1 MRLIVSREQL
11 YSLRLMLMATVVV
24 SLPTLATAEAAG
36 EVCEPGDVTP
46 SSISLAAAPSAA
58 LAGAAGE
65 INPQALQID
74 ALIHRA
80 EVDQRTGRIPRAL
93 AGLREALAQAELI
106 DDRRRIAVASGSL
119 AITLQAAGAPA
130 GARQALERSL
140 EVAQALDDPVIEA
153 TTLINW
159 GNLMAAEV
167 GPDVPL
173 ARAIEA
179 YTEAA
184 RLAAEA
190 GRPSLAAR
198 ASINAAR
205 LLARTGEMAAA
216 RDQLNDAVAELE
228 NAPDA
233 DALAF
238 ELISAGLIARD
249 LAGASGSRQDL
260 LFAHDLLS
268 RAASL
273 AQETGDARTESYA
286 LGYLGELYMSQ
297 GRDEEAL
304 RLSRRALFLAQSEQA
319 REALYRWQWQVGR
332 LLARNDEREA
342 AIQAYEGAVETLQ
355 SIRQDLPAFDPE
367 TGRSLF
373 RQTVGPVYLELADLL
388 LQRAGERGVPA
399 QADLID
405 ARRVV
410 EQLKTAELEDYF
422 RDNCVALLQS
432 QVRPIDEMA
441 ERSAALYPII
451 LPDRLELL
459 LSVADGLL
467 RATVPVSAEELG
479 AEARSLREALVSFQ
493 DPLPQAQKLHG
504 WLIAPF
510 ADALAE
516 RRIETLIFVPD
527 GALRLIPLSVLH
539 DGERYVIERFAL
551 ATAPGLSL
559 IDPRPISL
567 TEIRPLV
574 SGLTEEV
581 QGFPPLPSVERELES
596 IVRLYGG
603 TVLKDEAFNEE
614 RLRAELEAASYT
626 VIHIASHAQFASD
639 PDDTFL
645 LTHDGRIAMDELET
659 LLKVSEFREDPVEL
673 ITLSACETAA
683 GDDRAA
689 LGLAG
694 IAVKAGA
701 RSAVATMWLVDD
713 VAAARLS
720 EEFYKN
726 LGDPALTKAKA
737 LQRAQLALL
746 KDFREPF
753 IWAPF
758 LLIGNWL

>member
-1 MRLIVSREQL
+1 MRLTVMRKQL
-11 YSLRLMLMATVVV
+11 PSILLMLMATVVV
-24 SLPTLATAEAAG
+24 SLPSSAIAAAAG
-36 EVCEPGDVTP
+36 EVCEPGDVKQ
-46 SSISLAAAPSAA
+46 SYVSLAAAPPAA
-58 LAGAAGE
+58 LAGEASE
-65 INPQALQID
+65 TEPQALQID
-74 ALIHRA
+74 TLLYQA
-80 EVDQRTGRIPRAL
+80 EADQRAGRIPRAL
-93 AGLREALAQAELI
+93 ARLRQALARAELI
-106 DDRRRIAVASGSL
+106 DDRRRVALASGSL
-119 AITLQAAGAPA
+119 AVALQAAGAPA
-130 GARQALERSL
+130 EAQRALERSL
-140 EVAQALDDPVIEA
+140 EMARALDDPAIEA
-153 TTLINW
+153 TTLNNL
-159 GNLMAAEV
+159 GNLMAAQV
-167 GPDVPL
+167 GPEVPA
-173 ARAIEA
+173 ARATEA

-190 GRPSLAAR
+190 GLSSLAAR

-205 LLARTGEMAAA
+205 LLARMGEADAA
-216 RDQLNDAVAELE
+216 RDHLTDALAELE
-228 NAPDA
+228 KAPDA
-233 DALAF
+233 KAPAL
-238 ELISAGLIARD
+238 ELVSAGLIASE
-249 LAGASGSRQDL
+249 LARASGSRDDL
-260 LFAHDLLS
+260 VLVHSVFS

-273 AQETGDARTESYA
+273 ARETGDARTESYA

-304 RLSRRALFLAQSEQA
+304 RLSRRALFLAQTERA
-319 REALYRWQWQVGR
+319 PEALYRWQWQVGR
-332 LLARNDEREA
+332 LLARNGEREA

-373 RQTVGPVYLELADLL
+373 RETVGPVYLELADLL
-388 LQRAGERGVPA
+388 LQRAGERRGPVQP
-399 QADLID
+399 DLID

-422 RDNCVALLQS
+422 RDDCVALLQS

-467 RATVPVSAEELG
+467 RATVPVSAAELG

-493 DPLPQAQKLHG
+493 DPLPQAQKLYG

-510 ADALAE
+510 ADALAG
-516 RRIETLIFVPD
+516 RRVETLIFVPD
-527 GALRLIPLSVLH
+527 GALRLIPLAVLH

-567 TEIRPLV
+567 TEIRPLL

-581 QGFPPLPSVERELES
+581 QGFPPLPSVERELEA

-614 RLRAELEAASYT
+614 RLRAELEAAPYT

-639 PDDTFL
+639 PEDTFL

-659 LLKVSEFREDPVEL
+659 LLKLSQFREDAVEL

-701 RSAVATMWLVDD
+701 RSALATMWLVDD
-713 VAAARLS
+713 VAAAQLS

-726 LGDPALTKAKA
+726 LGEPGVTKAKA

-746 KDFREPF
+746 EDFRQPF